1 VKRSG
6 APDSFARP
14 LYDRPASVA
23 AAEFIALVILAGLIL
38 CTTAQAQSPRLSLV
52 PVVSNLSAPVFVTN
66 TKDGTGRLFMVEQA
80 GRILVLQ
87 PGAANPTLFL
97 DIVSRVLSGGERGL
111 LGLTFH
117 PQFSTNGRFYV
128 NYTRRPDGATVVA
141 EYRDGVEQRV
151 LFTIPQP
158 FENHNGGMIEFG
170 PDGYL
175 YVGMG
180 DGGSGNDPDNRAQ
193 NLNELLGKMLRIN
206 VDIPNSLPEI
216 FAYGFRNPWRFS
228 FDRLTGQLYVGDVGQ
243 SAREEIDIVMEGGNY
258 GWRVWEGT
266 FCTGLGPAPCS
277 APGFIP
283 PIADY
288 VNGDNGRCAII
299 GGYVYRGTQASLPFG
314 AYVYGDLCS
323 GEIFMLQG
331 GVQTVLLDT
340 AFQITSFGEDEAG
353 EIYMV
358 TGEGSI
364 FHLANPDA
372 INTAQRSYAI
382 ADDGA
387 FMAATA
393 GSADKLTVGYGR
405 IQAAQGQAVPIG
417 LSIFSFRD
425 RGGLVS
431 EMAVPDSRAIAGGR
445 VFAEVGL
452 NVNTG
457 FALVNPNTEATTVSF
472 HFNDLNGT
480 DFGNG
485 AITIQPRQQI
495 AAFLN
500 QSPFNG
506 RDSMFGTFT
515 FTSSLPVAV
524 VAVRC
529 VTNERGDFLMTTLP
543 TWEIGTTV
551 PDNTTIAYFTD
562 GGGWTTQVLL
572 VNPSDTSVAGAVQFI
587 SRSGQLMQTT
597 PYTLGP
603 NGSTRIVTP
612 GSNENMQTG
621 SLRISSPVLAFSI
634 LSFKSEGVTITQAGV
649 PSVAS
654 DTAFRTYVEAGA
666 AIRSGVAIANLSG
679 EAVQVVLETN
689 GVRTDL
695 SIEGNGQT
703 TVFLNDLPGFSS
715 LPAFFQ
721 GVLHVTSSAPV
732 VVSGLRSHT
741 NERGETL
748 VTATPPLNESA
759 SGGSAELFIP
769 HFAEGGGYSM
779 EFVVFGRANS
789 GTISF
794 FDQAGNLASL
804 QFR

>member
-6 APDSFARP
+6 APYSSAGAV
-14 LYDRPASVA
+14 YDGPAS

-52 PVVSNLSAPVFVTN
+52 PVVSNLSEPVFVT
-66 TKDGTGRLFMVEQA
+66 TVKDGTGRLFMVEQA
-80 GRILVLQ
+80 GRIRVLQ
-87 PGAANPTLFL
+87 PGAANPTVFL

-151 LFTIPQP
+151 LFTVAQP

-180 DGGSGNDPDNRAQ
+180 DGGSGNDPENRAQ

-206 VDIPNSLPEI
+206 VDVPNSLPEI

-243 SAREEIDIVMEGGNY
+243 SAREEIDIVTEGGNY

-266 FCTGLGPAPCS
+266 FCTGLGPAQCS

-288 VNGDNGRCAII
+288 VNTGGNGRCAII

-340 AFQITSFGEDEAG
+340 AFHITSFGEDEAG

-364 FHLANPDA
+364 FRLANPDA

-382 ADDGA
+382 ADDSA

-393 GSADKLTVGYGR
+393 GSAAKLTVGYGR
-405 IQAAQGQAVPIG
+405 IQAAEGQAVPIG
-417 LSIFSFRD
+417 LSIFGFRD
-425 RGGLVS
+425 LGALVS

-472 HFNDLNGT
+472 HFTDVNGT

-515 FTSSLPVAV
+515 FTSSLPVAAI
-524 VAVRC
+524 AVRC
-529 VTNERGDFLMTTLP
+529 VTNERSDFLMATLP
-543 TWEIGTTV
+543 VWEIGTTV

-572 VNPSDTSVAGAVQFI
+572 VNPSDTSIAGSVQFI

-612 GSNENMQTG
+612 GSNENMQSG
-621 SLRISSPVLAFSI
+621 SLRISSPVLAFNI

-649 PSVAS
+649 PAVAS
-654 DTAFRTYVEAGA
+654 DTAFRTYVEAGS

-695 SIEGNGQT
+695 SIDGNGQT

-721 GVLHVTSSAPV
+721 GVLQVTSRAPV

-741 NERGETL
+741 NERGEVL